1 MKKKGFTLVELI
13 AAVAIF
19 AITISAISLA
29 FSTSISTWSKGDLK
43 LGTSTYAQSI
53 IETIRSQGA
62 DKIKTM
68 YNDAGGSSC
77 YIYFD
82 DNMTNLRVYNNAAV
96 STPTDLLT
104 WVKGG
109 TSKLAGTVGESF
121 ASCNNSAYSG
131 GKKYGAYLYI
141 KQSDAVNK
149 VYYVRVRVWNLQRSN
164 GSGSESLREVYIS
177 R

>member
-1 MKKKGFTLVELI
+1 
-13 AAVAIF
+13 
-19 AITISAISLA
+19 
-29 FSTSISTWSKGDLK
+29 
-43 LGTSTYAQSI
+43 
-53 IETIRSQGA
+53 
-62 DKIKTM
+62 M

-104 WVKGG
+104 WVKG
-109 TSKLAGTVGESF
+109 TTTKLAGAVGESF
-121 ASCNNSAYSG
+121 TSCNNAAFSG
-131 GKKYGAYLYI
+131 GKKYGAYIFI
-141 KQSDAVNK
+141 KQSDTTNK